1 MKTLFIKDLKRNQS
15 INSEAFAIAEFS
27 IASDKNGK
35 PYANIVL
42 MDKTGSIQ
50 AKIWN
55 ESLAMMDSKSFV
67 QGSIVKVNAKVD
79 EYKGKLQ
86 CTVNSMFVIQE
97 DKLDDFM
104 PCSEYDCEE
113 MMRELMAE
121 IELIKNEDLRSVL
134 KSMFE
139 DEEFATNY
147 KYSPAGKSVHHDF
160 RSGMLQHVLEMIEIA
175 KSLQKY
181 YPTVDYDILTAGIIL
196 HDTGKFYELL
206 SNGIGTT
213 YTKKG
218 MLVGHISLGVLLFDK
233 FARDKIDENT
243 YFNIVHL
250 ILSHHGELQ
259 FGSPAVPSTLEAV
272 ILSSIDR
279 LSSKARAAQKAVSQ
293 IPDDQ
298 ESGMPVPWLEGAR
311 FFRTNDIKEQANLAP
326 EPTEPEIAD
335 LNKTDEETGDIL
347 IFQE

>member
-1 MKTLFIKDLKRNQS
+1 MKTIFIKDLKRNQS
-15 INSEAFAIAEFS
+15 IDSEAFVLAEFS

-50 AKIWN
+50 AKIWS
-55 ESLAMMDSKSFV
+55 ESLAGMDSKSLI
-67 QGSIVKVNAKVD
+67 QGSIVRVNGKVD
-79 EYKGKLQ
+79 EYRGKLQ
-86 CTVNSMFVIQE
+86 CTVNSMIVIQE

-104 PCSEYDCEE
+104 PCSEYDCGE

-121 IELIKNEDLRSVL
+121 IELVKRDDLRNVL
-134 KSMFE
+134 KTMFE
-139 DEEFATNY
+139 DEEFSTNY

-181 YPTVDYDILTAGIIL
+181 YRTVDYDILMAGIIL

-218 MLVGHISLGVLLFDK
+218 MLLGHISLGVLLFDK
-233 FARDKIDENT
+233 YANGKVDENT
-243 YFNIVHL
+243 YYNIVHL

-259 FGSPAVPSTLEAV
+259 FGSPAVPATLEAV

-298 ESGMPVPWLEGAR
+298 EAGMPVPWLEGAR
-311 FFRTNDIKEQANLAP
+311 FFRTNAINAQTNLAQESEKP
-326 EPTEPEIAD
+326 ESSE
-335 LNKTDEETGDIL
+335 TDEDTGDIL